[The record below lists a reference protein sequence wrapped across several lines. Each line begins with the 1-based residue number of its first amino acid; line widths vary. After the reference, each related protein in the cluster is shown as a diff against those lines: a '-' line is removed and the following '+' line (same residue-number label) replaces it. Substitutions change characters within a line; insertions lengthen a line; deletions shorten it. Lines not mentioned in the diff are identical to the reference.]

1 MKNNLCLVEQKQ
13 FFLTNRFLVRCLV
26 DTNKSISQQI
36 LIYIAVTFG
45 NQSKKKKVITG
56 NEGDGQLISNYQL
69 LGWYQLSTMLL

>member
-13 FFLTNRFLVRCLV
+13 FFLINRFLVRCLV

-69 LGWYQLSTMLL
+69 LGWCQLSTMLL